1 MDSRIVSWPYFLAIN
16 WSIVTP
22 RYGLT
27 AFLRGRAADNRT
39 APRAWS
45 PPGSSVLAMASGIS
59 IPEMNVTRLRNGSRG
74 FVINENSKLEPS
86 CCGLQ
91 YPGAAPC
98 GCQIPMKRLTG
109 AAAVLAKGV
118 CAGTIES
125 SRGKPSLMPA
135 PRKNVRR
142 GMNFFSIN
150 ISFDSCSVTGSL
162 FGFFRSHLKWG
173 ALDNAHQNR
182 QEPVVILVRI
192 PHNLPD
198 HGHIFVFHSAA

>member
-1 MDSRIVSWPYFLAIN
+1 M
-16 WSIVTP
+16 P

-27 AFLRGRAADNRT
+27 AFLRGRMADNST

-45 PPGSSVLAMASGIS
+45 PPGSSVVAIASGIS
-59 IPEMNVTRLRNGSRG
+59 IPEIKVTRLRNGSSG
-74 FVINENSKLEPS
+74 LVMNEKSKLDPS
-86 CCGLQ
+86 CWGLQ

-109 AAAVLAKGV
+109 AAAVLPRGV

-125 SRGKPSLMPA
+125 SSGKPSVMPA

-150 ISFDSCSVTGSL
+150 ISLDSCSVTGCL
-162 FGFFRSHLKWG
+162 FDFFRSHLKWG
-173 ALDNAHQNR
+173 ALNNSHQNR
-182 QEPVVILVRI
+182 QEPVVILVRV
-192 PHNLPD
+192 PDDRPD
-198 HGHIFVFHSAA
+198 HRHIFVFDPAAQAEGHQLLRDHPDKLG